1 MVEKKVSFSDP
12 DEVLQQKPSISK
24 YLKYLLFFGPGA
36 ILASMTI
43 GQGQLIIGPQIG
55 AWAKYGLLWLIT
67 ISASTYVFCYI
78 STRFTMLSG
87 LSLMDIFSHGTR
99 RGWFNWIVIIIMG
112 VFIPIF
118 TATII
123 TTVGQSLAW
132 IFLGSSQSDFYIAFG
147 IGACLLVV
155 FLLFYF
161 RYRILE
167 HIQAFF
173 VVVLAIGAVISAAY
187 AILNTSGFELLPFLG
202 NFFNFGNAPQ
212 YPQWVVDNFPNTT
225 KTPVGLLMLG
235 YVGTLAAT
243 VIPMLGYISWVKVK
257 RWGIFRGR
265 EHPSA
270 FQTDLFNQYK
280 ESKTIKYLP
289 NADGELKKAKKLLIP
304 LKVDITVAYVL
315 IAIVSAAYVICGSLL
330 LGDVGGGVFRLPSG
344 IDLIEEQAVIFTSLA
359 SWLKPLFQ
367 ISVFFAFFGT
377 MYAGFEAASRMLHEA
392 GKYVI
397 PGLKD
402 MEFRRFMAYLVLYV
416 LMLGIPIS
424 LLIFKGLDFMLILSI
439 TLLFIGVVCVAIY
452 AIAAV
457 YMTQKILPKEY
468 RLGPVGLGIAILSI
482 VMFVGT
488 AIVALI

>member
-12 DEVLQQKPSISK
+12 DEVIQQKPSVSK

-43 GQGQLIIGPQIG
+43 GQGQLILGPQIG

-87 LSLMDIFSHGTR
+87 LSLMDIFSYGTKK
-99 RGWFNWIVIIIMG
+99 GWFNWIVIIIMG
-112 VFIPIF
+112 IFIPIF

-132 IFLGSSQSDFYIAFG
+132 IFLGSSQSEFYIVFG
-147 IGACLLVV
+147 IAGCLLVV

-173 VVVLAIGAVISAAY
+173 VVVLAIGAVISATY
-187 AILNTSGFELLPFLG
+187 AILNTAGFELLPFLG
-202 NFFNFGNAPQ
+202 NFFNFGNTPQ
-212 YPQWVVDNFPNTT
+212 YPQWVVDNFPQTT
-225 KTPVGLLMLG
+225 ATPVGLLMLG

-243 VIPMLGYISWVKVK
+243 VIPMLGYVSWVKVK

-265 EHPSA
+265 EHPSS
-270 FQTDLFNQYK
+270 FQSELFEEYK
-280 ESKTIKYLP
+280 KSKSINFLP
-289 NADGELKKAKKLLIP
+289 SSDQEVRKAKKLLIP
-304 LKVDITVAYVL
+304 LKVDISLAYVL

-330 LGDVGGGVFRLPSG
+330 LIDTLPSG
-344 IDLIEEQAVIFTSLA
+344 MDLIEEQAVIFTNLA

-367 ISVFFAFFGT
+367 VSVFFAFFGT

-397 PGLKD
+397 PGIKD

-416 LMLGIPIS
+416 LVLGIPIS
-424 LLIFKGLDFMLILSI
+424 LLIFKGLNFMLILSI

-452 AIAAV
+452 AIAAI

-468 RLGPVGLGIAILSI
+468 RLGPIGLGIAILSI
-482 VMFVGT
+482 LMFVGT